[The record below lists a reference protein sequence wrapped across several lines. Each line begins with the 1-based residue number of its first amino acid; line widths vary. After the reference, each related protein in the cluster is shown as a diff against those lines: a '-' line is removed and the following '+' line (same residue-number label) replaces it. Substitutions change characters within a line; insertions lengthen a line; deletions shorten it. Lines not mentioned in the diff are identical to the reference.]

1 MPRAS
6 FAWLGVNR
14 EMLTAVLRTYAEIE
28 NAQGRCQALQ
38 VNRDGEGE
46 AGAVA
51 PAAHS
56 DVEKQETQTESG
68 IPGAGQRRG

>member
-1 MPRAS
+1 MKTDS
-6 FAWLGVNR
+6 R
-14 EMLTAVLRTYAEIE
+14 ELSAVFRGLYAEIE

-51 PAAHS
+51 PATHS
-56 DVEKQETQTESG
+56 DVEEQETETESG
-68 IPGAGQRRG
+68 IAGAGERRG